1 MIATDFNNESLESLR
16 QEAVNENLNIKVIFV
31 GIQNNKVE
39 HQVKKLDVTNKEE
52 LQSVVEQIDKIDV
65 LFNCAG

>member
-52 LQSVVEQIDKIDV
+52 LLSVVEQIDKIDV